1 VLPANIADVGSMVSL
16 AMTAIKQQSGPA
28 SGPTSAAGSG
38 PVSALRTGPPP
49 PVPPGR

>member
-28 SGPTSAAGSG
+28 SGPASG
-38 PVSALRTGPPP
+38 LRTGPTP